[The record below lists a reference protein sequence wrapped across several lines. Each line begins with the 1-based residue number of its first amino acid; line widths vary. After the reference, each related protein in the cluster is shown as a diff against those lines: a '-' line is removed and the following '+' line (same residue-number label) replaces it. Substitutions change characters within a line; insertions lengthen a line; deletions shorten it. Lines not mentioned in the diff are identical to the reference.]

1 MARKKPLPYAVVT
14 QAVKGDPEAMDKV
27 LTHYRGFIRWL
38 AKRDYMDWENVSKS
52 YVDES
57 VYEELESHLMEK
69 ILFAFDLDKQA

>member
-38 AKRDYMDWENVSKS
+38 AKRDYMDRDNVSPFPK
-52 YVDES
+52 VKDTTT
-57 VYEELESHLMEK
+57 
-69 ILFAFDLDKQA
+69 IPR